1 MLSER
6 DGDGQGRVKLMT
18 LHKAKGLE
26 FDHVFLPA
34 WEAGTFPADYC
45 EMSEERWLA
54 YVALTRGRQRV
65 SVTHCAFRHGF
76 VKPSLFIED
85 LPADNI
91 VHGWLH
97 QGQE

>member
-34 WEAGTFPADYC
+34 WEAGTFPADCC

-65 SVTHCAFRHGF
+65 RGGRENSDRSLSGF
-76 VKPSLFIED
+76 S
-85 LPADNI
+85 A
-91 VHGWLH
+91 
-97 QGQE
+97 